1 MVGIY
6 KFIDENDETYVGYSV
21 NIEKRIDWHK
31 SQRSVKDW
39 EVIEECTEWEL
50 KAKEVKWI
58 EYYDTYNN
66 GLNKNK
72 GGGGHTYLSEQQKRN
87 ISKGRLGIKT
97 KTQKYN
103 PIYQYNLDGEFI
115 REWHNA
121 RQCSKELKINNGHL
135 HTVLKTQGKKT
146 MSGFRFTRE
155 KVDSLPPTTKNAGR
169 KKIVIQYDKQ
179 GNMLNEYESA
189 KHASRTLNLFHTG
202 ITNVCRGVS
211 KTCGGFIFKYK
222 SYSFS

>member
-6 KFIDENDETYVGYSV
+6 KFINENDETYVGYSGDIEARIKIHRNNH
-21 NIEKRIDWHK
+21 NI
-31 SQRSVKDW
+31 KDW
-39 EVIEECTEWEL
+39 VVIEECAEWEL
-50 KAKEVKWI
+50 KAKEIEWI
-58 EYYDTYNN
+58 KHYDSYHN
-66 GLNKNK
+66 GLNSNK
-72 GGGGHTYLSEQQKRN
+72 GGGGVM
-87 ISKGRLGIKT
+87 LGSKT

-121 RQCSKELKINNGHL
+121 RKCSAELKINNGHL
-135 HTVLKTQGKKT
+135 HTVLKTDGKKT
-146 MSGFRFTRE
+146 MSGFRFIRE
-155 KVDSLPPTTKNAGR
+155 KVDKLPPTTKNAGR

-202 ITNVCRGVS
+202 ITNVCRGVK

-222 SYSFS
+222 DFAIS

>member
-6 KFIDENDETYVGYSV
+6 KFINENDETYVGYSSDIETRINNHRQSH
-21 NIEKRIDWHK
+21 NI
-31 SQRSVKDW
+31 KDW
-39 EVIEECTEWEL
+39 VVIEECVEWEL
-50 KAKEVKWI
+50 RTKEITWI
-58 EYYDTYNN
+58 KHYDSYHN
-66 GLNKNK
+66 GLNNNK
-72 GGGGHTYLSEQQKRN
+72 GGGGVP
-87 ISKGRLGIKT
+87 KGT
-97 KTQKYN
+97 KQLTTKYN
-103 PIYQYNLDGEFI
+103 PIYQYNLDGDFI

-121 RQCSKELKINNGHL
+121 RKCSEELKINNGHL
-135 HTVLKTQGKKT
+135 HTILKTGGRKT

-155 KVDSLPPTTKNAGR
+155 KVDKLPPTTKNAGR
-169 KKIVIQYDKQ
+169 KKIVMQYDKQ